1 MTKRAAAIALVLTGC
16 TWMLAGCSDVTK
28 PASPAPTPSSS
39 SPSAQPTPEARA
51 APLPEPVRNPYQGG
65 AERAWSVELADRP
78 SSVVYDRQS
87 GTLVAAL
94 AAARGT
100 QLHAFSVAS
109 SGRTLPTWTYEIPDG
124 AELIAMDASSGS
136 VFVSVGSG
144 TAGAGSGASREES
157 AVGVAPGSSA
167 APDTEPSDLIVLSA
181 RSGAEELRWS
191 GAHVLDTEVPRLV
204 GAYDAGAGIARLG
217 RDSVLAAVI
226 DAGGDAV
233 KDKRLFTADGEVTI
247 GADIINTGIPARSGT
262 TFITFPQ
269 LSEVGGDECWSV
281 TDGIVCVDAGQVV
294 EYDERGNLRRTTPLS
309 ARSAGS
315 LYHVQG
321 MDPDVT
327 AGELAAALA
336 ETGEGDQATA
346 VLAAGR
352 WLTDIPA
359 GAELL
364 ERGAPFALVGKGIVN
379 LATGE
384 ALTDDGLAGEGRSAD
399 MFFEWDGS
407 ALHYLRPLG

>member
-1 MTKRAAAIALVLTGC
+1 MTKHAAAIALALAGC

-28 PASPAPTPSSS
+28 PASPTPTPSSS
-39 SPSAQPTPEARA
+39 SESTQPTPEATA
-51 APLPEPVRNPYQGG
+51 APLPEPVRNPYEGG
-65 AERAWSVELADRP
+65 AEREWAVELADRP

-87 GTLVAAL
+87 GTLVAAI

-100 QLHAFSVAS
+100 QLHAFSVAN
-109 SGRTLPTWTYEIPDG
+109 SGRTLPIWTYEVPDAAG
-124 AELIAMDASSGS
+124 IIAMDASSGS

-144 TAGAGSGASREES
+144 AAGSRSGASREEPT
-157 AVGVAPGSSA
+157 AGATPAGKIT
-167 APDTEPSDLIVLSA
+167 PDAEPSDLIVLSA

-191 GAHVLDTEVPRLV
+191 RAHVLDTEVPRLV
-204 GAYDAGAGIARLG
+204 GAYDSGAGIARLG

-226 DAGGDAV
+226 DVGGDAV
-233 KDKRLFTADGEVTI
+233 KDKRLFTADGEVRI
-247 GADIINTGIPARSGT
+247 GADIIDTGIPARSGT

-269 LSEVGGDECWSV
+269 LSEVSGDECWSV

-294 EYDERGNLRRTTPLS
+294 EYDERGNLRRATALS

-327 AGELAAALA
+327 AGELASALA
-336 ETGEGDQATA
+336 ETGEGDHATA

-364 ERGAPFALVGKGIVN
+364 ERDAPFALVGKGIVN

>member
-28 PASPAPTPSSS
+28 PASPTPTPSSS
-39 SPSAQPTPEARA
+39 SPSAQPTPEARP

-136 VFVSVGSG
+136 VFVSVGLG
-144 TAGAGSGASREES
+144 
-157 AVGVAPGSSA
+157 
-167 APDTEPSDLIVLSA
+167 TEPSDLIVLSA

-191 GAHVLDTEVPRLV
+191 RAHVLDTEVPRLV
-204 GAYDAGAGIARLG
+204 GAYDSGAGIARLG

-226 DAGGDAV
+226 DVGGDAV

-247 GADIINTGIPARSGT
+247 GADIIDTGIPARSGT

-269 LSEVGGDECWSV
+269 LSEVSGDECWSV

-294 EYDERGNLRRTTPLS
+294 EYDERGNLRRATALS

-327 AGELAAALA
+327 AGELASALA
-336 ETGEGDQATA
+336 ETGEGDHATA